1 MVGSDHDRP
10 TCQARLLEPLDYAV
24 VKNLLTGEVL
34 GPAAASHGGTPNQPV
49 VMDDCDLV
57 LKPMVTTGDP

>member
-1 MVGSDHDRP
+1 M
-10 TCQARLLEPLDYAV
+10 LEPLDYAV

-34 GPAAASHGGTPNQPV
+34 GPLGPAAASHGGTPNQPV
-49 VMDDCDLV
+49 VMDDHDLV

>member
-1 MVGSDHDRP
+1 
-10 TCQARLLEPLDYAV
+10 LEPLDYAV

-49 VMDDCDLV
+49 VMDDYDLV